1 MYHPD
6 QGYSELV
13 LTDDQHSRFLKPA
26 KLDRLNKTHVQG
38 AFVRSGASV
47 LIWLLTLAAYWVGV
61 ISKASFEGASVF
73 NAYIIL
79 MNIPMLA
86 MMRRIR
92 GKMLYEFC
100 SYLIN
105 IFEIIGYT
113 GFIYFVGGFRS
124 TYLTPIYAAMI
135 FYVGVQAPMRYPL
148 IMAFFCS
155 LSFSTMVT
163 LEHFGYIPHQNMIFE
178 YNYQWN
184 MVLFIL
190 GIFTVVLFV
199 IALMASYTSK
209 VLRTAKIKLKKNILA
224 LEMTNK
230 KLRQEIDERIKA
242 EMALWESE
250 EKLHDIFENVPDA
263 LFSHD
268 LEGNFIEV
276 NGGFKKSFGL
286 NEDTPFPAGLNI
298 RDLIPDRYKALA
310 DKYLIEI
317 MQKNR
322 SEGLIS
328 IKTINGKE
336 RIFEYR
342 NSLIR
347 EESGIPRGVRGS
359 ARDITE
365 RLIAERERLKLQDQL
380 QRAQKMEAIGLLAG
394 GVAHDLNNI
403 LSGLVTYPEL
413 LLMEIPDDSPL
424 RKPLVTIQKSGEKAA
439 SIVQDLL
446 TLARRGVPISEV
458 LNVNQVINEYLTSL
472 EHERIMT
479 MNPRIDVEVS
489 LEPDLMNIMGS
500 PVHLFKSVMNLV
512 ANAVESMPYGGT
524 ITIATSNKY
533 IDRPL
538 QGYDTLEKGDYVIL
552 TITDTGIGMSEQDRL
567 RIFEPFYT
575 KKAMGRSG
583 TGLGMSVVWGTVKD
597 HQGYL
602 EVQSEPGIG
611 SAFTLYFLSTSEQIL
626 QHDDQFPIDEYKG
639 NGEKILVVDDV
650 KEQREI
656 AAKILERLGYHVETV
671 SSGEEALEFI
681 KDNGVDL
688 LVLDMIMNP
697 GIDGL
702 ETYKRVLEINPSL
715 RAVIASGYSETDRVK
730 EAMKIGAVSYIK
742 KPYLFQKIGVAVKE
756 ALARKAA

>member
-1 MYHPD
+1 M
-6 QGYSELV
+6 
-13 LTDDQHSRFLKPA
+13 
-26 KLDRLNKTHVQG
+26 
-38 AFVRSGASV
+38 
-47 LIWLLTLAAYWVGV
+47 LIWLLTLAAYWYGD
-61 ISKASFEGASVF
+61 ISRASLEGASIVNFYIVF
-73 NAYIIL
+73 

-86 MMRRIR
+86 VLRRTR
-92 GKMLYEFC
+92 RKTLYEHF
-100 SYLIN
+100 SFLIN
-105 IFEIIGYT
+105 ILEIIGYT
-113 GFIYFVGGFRS
+113 GYIYFVGGFRS

-148 IMAFFCS
+148 FLAGICS
-155 LSFSTMVT
+155 LAFSSMAT
-163 LEHFGYIPHQNMIFE
+163 LEHFGYIPHQNVFFVYE
-178 YNYQWN
+178 YPWH
-184 MVLFIL
+184 MVVFVLFIL
-190 GIFTVVLFV
+190 TVILFV
-199 IALMASYTSK
+199 VAFMASYTAK
-209 VLRTAKIKLKKNILA
+209 VIREAKIRLKEKNLA
-224 LEMTNK
+224 LEMTNE
-230 KLRQEIDERIKA
+230 KLRQEIDERIRV
-242 EMALWESE
+242 EMALRESE

-263 LFSHD
+263 IFSHD

-276 NGGFKKSFGL
+276 NGSFKKSFEL
-286 NEDTPFPAGLNI
+286 NEDTPFPARLNI
-298 RDLIPDRYKALA
+298 RDLIPDRYKGLA
-310 DKYLIEI
+310 DKYLIDV
-317 MQKNR
+317 MQKAK

-328 IKTINGKE
+328 IMTISGKE

-403 LSGLVTYPEL
+403 LSGLVSYPEL
-413 LLMEIPDDSPL
+413 LLMEIPEDSPL

-446 TLARRGVPISEV
+446 TMARRGVPISEV
-458 LNVNQVINEYLTSL
+458 LNVNQVINEYLVSL

-489 LEPDLMNIMGS
+489 LGPDLMNIMGS

-538 QGYDTLEKGDYVIL
+538 QGYDTVEKGDYVIL
-552 TITDTGIGMSEQDRL
+552 TITDTGIGMSVQDRL

-583 TGLGMSVVWGTVKD
+583 TGLGMSVVWGTLKD
-597 HQGYL
+597 HHGYL

-611 SAFTLYFLSTSEQIL
+611 STFTLYFLSTSEQIL

-656 AAKILERLGYHVETV
+656 ATKILERLGYHVETV

-715 RAVIASGYSETDRVK
+715 KAVIASGYSETDRVK
-730 EAMKIGAVSYIK
+730 EAMKMGAVSYIK

-756 ALARKAA
+756 ALARNAA

>member
-1 MYHPD
+1 
-6 QGYSELV
+6 
-13 LTDDQHSRFLKPA
+13 
-26 KLDRLNKTHVQG
+26 
-38 AFVRSGASV
+38 
-47 LIWLLTLAAYWVGV
+47 
-61 ISKASFEGASVF
+61 
-73 NAYIIL
+73 
-79 MNIPMLA
+79 
-86 MMRRIR
+86 
-92 GKMLYEFC
+92 
-100 SYLIN
+100 
-105 IFEIIGYT
+105 
-113 GFIYFVGGFRS
+113 
-124 TYLTPIYAAMI
+124 
-135 FYVGVQAPMRYPL
+135 
-148 IMAFFCS
+148 
-155 LSFSTMVT
+155 
-163 LEHFGYIPHQNMIFE
+163 
-178 YNYQWN
+178 

-224 LEMTNK
+224 LEMANK
-230 KLRQEIDERIKA
+230 KLRQEIDERIRV
-242 EMALWESE
+242 EMALRESE

-276 NGGFKKSFGL
+276 NGSFKKSFEL
-286 NEDTPFPAGLNI
+286 NEDTPFPAKLNI
-298 RDLIPDRYKALA
+298 RDLIPDKYKALA
-310 DKYLIEI
+310 DKYLIEVI
-317 MQKNR
+317 QKAK

-328 IKTINGKE
+328 IMTISGKE

-380 QRAQKMEAIGLLAG
+380 QRAQKMEALGLLAG

-403 LSGLVTYPEL
+403 LSGLVSYPEL
-413 LLMEIPDDSPL
+413 LLMEIPEDSPL

-446 TLARRGVPISEV
+446 TLTRRGVPISEV
-458 LNVNQVINEYLTSL
+458 LNINQVINEYLVSL

-479 MNPRIDVEVS
+479 MNPCIDVEVS
-489 LEPDLMNIMGS
+489 LGPDLMNIMGS

-524 ITIATSNKY
+524 ITIATANKY

-538 QGYDTLEKGDYVIL
+538 QGYDTVEKGDYVIL
-552 TITDTGIGMSEQDRL
+552 TITDTGTGMSEQDRL

-597 HQGYL
+597 HHGYL

-611 SAFTLYFLSTSEQIL
+611 STFTLYFISTSEQIS

-656 AAKILERLGYHVETV
+656 ATKILERLGYHVETV

-702 ETYKRVLEINPSL
+702 ETYKRVLKINPSMK
-715 RAVIASGYSETDRVK
+715 AVIASGYSETDRVK
-730 EAMKIGAVSYIK
+730 EAMEMGAVSYIK

>member
-1 MYHPD
+1 MHHPD
-6 QGYSELV
+6 QGNSELV
-13 LTDDQHSRFLKPA
+13 YKDDQDNRFLKPE
-26 KLDRLNKTHVQG
+26 KLNRLNKTHLQG

-47 LIWLLTLAAYWVGV
+47 FIWLLTLGAYWYGA
-61 ISKASFEGASVF
+61 IGKGPFEGASVVM
-73 NAYIIL
+73 AYIIL

-86 MMRRIR
+86 ILSRIR
-92 GKMLYEFC
+92 RKVLYEQF
-100 SYLIN
+100 SFLIN
-105 IFEIIGYT
+105 VLEILGYT

-148 IMAFFCS
+148 ILAGVCS
-155 LSFSTMVT
+155 LSFSTVVT
-163 LEHFGYIPHQNMIFE
+163 LEHFGYIPHQNVILVYE
-178 YNYQWN
+178 YPWY
-184 MVLFIL
+184 MVVFIL
-190 GIFTVVLFV
+190 SILTAVLFV
-199 IALMASYTSK
+199 VAFLAAYTSK
-209 VLRTAKIKLKKNILA
+209 VLQKAKINLKEKNLA
-224 LEMTNK
+224 LEMINE
-230 KLRQEIDERIKA
+230 KLRHEIDDRIKA
-242 EMALWESE
+242 EYALRESE

-276 NGGFKKSFGL
+276 NGGFKKSFGVI
-286 NEDTPFPAGLNI
+286 EDDQIPAVLNI
-298 RDLIPDRYKALA
+298 KTLIPDKYKALF
-310 DKYLIEI
+310 DKYLAEI
-317 MQKNR
+317 VHHGR
-322 SEGLIS
+322 SEGFIRV
-328 IKTINGKE
+328 ITRNGE

-347 EESGIPRGVRGS
+347 DAGGSPKGVRGS

-403 LSGLVTYPEL
+403 LSGLVSYPEL
-413 LLMEIPDDSPL
+413 LLMEIPEDSPM

-458 LNVNQVINEYLTSL
+458 LNLNQVITEYLASL
-472 EHERIMT
+472 EHERIMAI
-479 MNPRIDVEVS
+479 NPRVEVKTS

-500 PVHLFKSVMNLV
+500 SVHLFKTVMNLV
-512 ANAVESMPYGGT
+512 ANAVESMPCGGT
-524 ITIATSNKY
+524 IQVSTAHGY
-533 IDRPL
+533 IDKPL
-538 QGYDTLEKGDYVIL
+538 QGYDAVEEGNYITLAIA
-552 TITDTGIGMSEQDRL
+552 DTGTGMSEIERE

-583 TGLGMSVVWGTVKD
+583 TGLGMAVVWGTVKD
-597 HQGYL
+597 HHGYL
-602 EVQSEPGIG
+602 EVLSEPGIG
-611 SAFTLYFLSTSEQIL
+611 STFTLYFPSTQEQVV
-626 QHDDQFPIDEYKG
+626 QEDAPISLDEYRG

-671 SSGEEALEFI
+671 SSGEEALEYL
-681 KDNGVDL
+681 KGKGVDL
-688 LVLDMIMNP
+688 LVLDMIMSP

-702 ETYKRVLEINPSL
+702 ETYKRILALNPAQK
-715 RAVIASGYSETDRVK
+715 AVIASGYSDTDRVK
-730 EAMKIGAVSYIK
+730 EALRIGAVSYIK
-742 KPYLFQKIGVAVKE
+742 KPYLLQKIGVAIKE
-756 ALARKAA
+756 ALTCKAV